1 MQEIKFGFYLTNNLF
16 NDNMIYSI
24 PLKHISFN
32 TEITNNIVKTVI
44 KQTYLNNSIY
54 FIEAEYLFPIW
65 SNACF
70 DSFEAA
76 LPSFFLFVFIK
87 KLLNQIKKSKE

>member
-44 KQTYLNNSIY
+44 K
-54 FIEAEYLFPIW
+54 
-65 SNACF
+65 
-70 DSFEAA
+70 
-76 LPSFFLFVFIK
+76 
-87 KLLNQIKKSKE
+87 